1 MLWLL
6 NCSSPTQSVCWWA
19 VAFSNLNYR
28 FYFLKWMFPAFLWNG
43 SVFVGVGK
51 WCLRLDVFQV
61 SYTVQLSLQYNWSF
75 SWHFVPYHKNP
86 KPKYKAEMLIYQ
98 TLIRRRKTNKWCEGN
113 HCQQTDDEEWLPW
126 ADSSLVLSQ
135 SLILCGL
142 GYPFGQ
148 LRSSCPLLCPSC
160 PPCSLW
166 RGRVGNGGDLGA
178 QQSPKHS

>member
-1 MLWLL
+1 MALFLWELVRDACVWMFFKFL
-6 NCSSPTQSVCWWA
+6 TQCNSVC
-19 VAFSNLNYR
+19 NIT
-28 FYFLKWMFPAFLWNG
+28 G
-43 SVFVGVGK
+43 
-51 WCLRLDVFQV
+51 
-61 SYTVQLSLQYNWSF
+61 
-75 SWHFVPYHKNP
+75 HFHGILYPTTKKP

-113 HCQQTDDEEWLPW
+113 RCQQTHDEEWLPW

-148 LRSSCPLLCPSC
+148 LRSRCPLLCPSC